1 MESSVS
7 LSLSSQ
13 NPNPFQP
20 NTEKIKRRLLKKG
33 VFPTPKIVRT
43 LQKKETLKLIRKS
56 KRLDKPLPESQKL
69 EMEDKAHFQTVARE
83 YRTVMRAFKGDK
95 NAPPALGL
103 PWEGAKGIALRELAS
118 GSGEFAG
125 DKLKGEG
132 LVELKEML
140 TERKSKDYRWLL
152 DDDLEE
158 EGFEEEQ
165 NLIKRGKDFS
175 PKRHIG
181 DNERIRMLID
191 RLSTGNLSMSDWKF
205 SRLMNQSGIQFTER
219 NLLRIVGG
227 LGARGH
233 WRHALSI
240 VEWVYKG
247 RDSRDYKSRF
257 VYTKMLAV
265 LGKAGRPNEALHIFN
280 KMREDYLIYPDMA
293 AYHSIAVTLG
303 QAGQLKELLNIVECM
318 RQRPSKRIRNMRR
331 KNWDRCLEPDVV
343 IFNAVLNACVSCQQ
357 WKGVPWVLGQMRRHG
372 LKPNGATYGLAMEV
386 MLKSGKYD
394 LVHKFFGKMMGNGF
408 APKALTYKV
417 LVRAFWEEGKVNE
430 AIEAVKDMEQRG
442 VVGSA
447 GVYYELA
454 CCLCHNG
461 RWQEA
466 MVQVEKLKT
475 LPLTKPLE
483 VAFTGMI
490 KSCMDGGHA
499 YDCVSIFESM
509 KDHCTPNVGTI
520 NAMLKVYGRID
531 MFAKAKELF
540 EEIKK
545 TDTPD
550 AYSYT
555 LMLEVSASAHQW
567 EYFEYVY
574 KEMVLS
580 GFQIDQNKHAWVLV
594 EASRAVKWHLLEHAF
609 DAILEAGE
617 IPHLSL
623 FTEMICQNIARQ
635 EYERAVSIVNSMG
648 HTSLQMSEKQ
658 WTDLFIRNQDRITA
672 QKLME
677 LSDTLCNSNI
687 MTEEAIISNFL
698 KSLKSLCRL
707 HPSKDSEVT
716 ALGDASADGSGFCQS
731 DGDVDATVGE
741 RSQHSLI
748 NLATGNHSFNR
759 NFVDDDDD
767 DDDLI
772 SGMFPF
778 YNTDNIEDEDDNENR
793 QSQNNVNSD
802 YCSSELPSASEIL
815 EAWRESQVKDG
826 IFPFQL

>member
-1 MESSVS
+1 METSIS

-13 NPNPFQP
+13 NPSPFQP

-56 KRLDKPLPESQKL
+56 KRLEKPLPESQKL
-69 EMEDKAHFQTVARE
+69 EMEDEAHFQTVARE

-118 GSGEFAG
+118 GNGEFGG

-132 LVELKEML
+132 LVDLKEML
-140 TERKSKDYRWLL
+140 AERKSKDYRWLL

-165 NLIKRGKDFS
+165 NLIKREKDFS
-175 PKRHIG
+175 PKRQIG

-240 VEWVYKG
+240 VEW
-247 RDSRDYKSRF
+247 
-257 VYTKMLAV
+257 
-265 LGKAGRPNEALHIFN
+265 
-280 KMREDYLIYPDMA
+280 EDYLIYPDMA

-331 KNWDRCLEPDVV
+331 KNWDRCLEPDV
-343 IFNAVLNACVSCQQ
+343 VLNACVSCQQ

-499 YDCVSIFESM
+499 YDCITIFESM

-545 TDTPD
+545 IDTPD

-623 FTEMICQNIARQ
+623 FTEMTCQNIARQ

-687 MTEEAIISNFL
+687 MKEEAIVSNFL
-698 KSLKSLCRL
+698 KSLKCLCRL

-716 ALGDASADGSGFCQS
+716 ALSDASAEGSGFCQS

-741 RSQHSLI
+741 RLQQHSLI
-748 NLATGNHSFNR
+748 NLATENHSFNR

-767 DDDLI
+767 DDDDLI
-772 SGMFPF
+772 PSMFPF
-778 YNTDNIEDEDDNENR
+778 YNTDYSEDEDDNENR

-802 YCSSELPSASEIL
+802 YGSSELPSASEIL